1 MELTTLELDNKLL
14 KKLKNNNINS
24 IEELWSLS
32 RKSLKNLNFNYNE
45 INEISIKLQLKGLD
59 FNRKKYK

>member
-1 MELTTLELDNKLL
+1 MELKALGIDNKLL
-14 KKLKNNNINS
+14 KKLKNNNINTVK
-24 IEELWSLS
+24 ELWSLS
-32 RKSLKNLNFNYNE
+32 RKSLKNLNFNYTE

>member
-1 MELTTLELDNKLL
+1 MELKALGLDNKLL
-14 KKLKNNNINS
+14 KKLKNNNINTVK
-24 IEELWSLS
+24 ELWSLS
-32 RKSLKNLNFNYNE
+32 RKSLKNLNFNYTE